1 MEMQDLGS
9 DTVEDGLG
17 MAENRLSMAEANNSF
32 DSMTLTEQLR
42 ELREGAEGAGSSQ
55 GVEADPQV
63 CFSLMCLGLGLIG
76 FDWI

>member
-1 MEMQDLGS
+1 MEMQDLGL

-42 ELREGAEGAGSSQ
+42 ELREGHRYHRGGAL
-55 GVEADPQV
+55 VQV
-63 CFSLMCLGLGLIG
+63 TEDLDHHYCGQ
-76 FDWI
+76 